1 MTLTARERNLVFAGL
16 LIAAAVAVYTLIH
29 APLAA
34 KRAEATG
41 QLASLQAELRR
52 EQAKVNQAA
61 DLLVRKAD
69 IVRREQTI
77 DAWVPGKNAAGM
89 FVYHLALAEQASG
102 TRIRGIKLLERRDV
116 TSAPQAAVDAQ
127 GQASPMPAL
136 TVVRLDLQ
144 VDGTFA
150 SQLLFNQAMEDMP
163 LFLNT
168 DRMSLK
174 RPAADLAGALKT
186 ARDGAFAEA
195 VQALQFSPALG
206 GTYTVNIYFKREK
219 PGPDGEGARFS
230 SMPGRVD
237 PFTVDG
243 VEEFLRELLRY
254 YPGDL
259 KDPMLPPQLG

>member
-52 EQAKVNQAA
+52 EQAKVNQ
-61 DLLVRKAD
+61 
-69 IVRREQTI
+69 
-77 DAWVPGKNAAGM
+77 
-89 FVYHLALAEQASG
+89 
-102 TRIRGIKLLERRDV
+102 
-116 TSAPQAAVDAQ
+116 
-127 GQASPMPAL
+127 
-136 TVVRLDLQ
+136 
-144 VDGTFA
+144 
-150 SQLLFNQAMEDMP
+150 
-163 LFLNT
+163 
-168 DRMSLK
+168 
-174 RPAADLAGALKT
+174 AADLAGALKT